1 MAGFSLPFL
10 TYTPIIER
18 TYRTVKHSGEL
29 SVLLSFCT
37 RMGCR
42 TLTTFYSR
50 FLEKCNEINKK
61 PSAVV
66 VAIGL
71 SKSAVTRWKAGN
83 LPTDATIE
91 KLADY
96 FGVSSEWL
104 SGEADKQEAR
114 RERIFENF
122 TRLCNENGVTEL
134 EALLAIGISPDISS
148 QWMEMKKLPV
158 FARIML
164 AKHFGV
170 STDEFYAAKKEPPAE
185 VGEQFS
191 PLDSRWF
198 SLTEEEKLQAW
209 EYIVKLRAKNQ
220 GGDKQ

>member
-1 MAGFSLPFL
+1 MAGFSFPFL
-10 TYTPIIER
+10 TYMPIIER
-18 TYRTVKHSGEL
+18 TFRTVKHSGEL

-50 FLEKCNEINKK
+50 FLEKCNEVNKT

-104 SGEADKQEAR
+104 SGEVAEQEAR
-114 RERIFENF
+114 RERIFRNF

-134 EALLAIGISPDISS
+134 EALRAIGISSDISS
-148 QWMEMKKLPV
+148 QWMDKQELPV
-158 FARIML
+158 AARIML

-170 STDEFYAAKKEPPAE
+170 STDEFYAKKKEQPATY
-185 VGEQFS
+185 GGLFS
-191 PLDSRWF
+191 PLDARWF
-198 SLTEEEKLQAW
+198 SLTDEEKLQAW
-209 EYIVKLRAKNQ
+209 EYIVQLRAKNEENS
-220 GGDKQ
+220 

>member
-1 MAGFSLPFL
+1 
-10 TYTPIIER
+10 
-18 TYRTVKHSGEL
+18 
-29 SVLLSFCT
+29 
-37 RMGCR
+37 MGCR

-50 FLEKCNEINKK
+50 FLEKCNEVNKT

-104 SGEADKQEAR
+104 SGEVAEQEAR
-114 RERIFENF
+114 RERIFRNF

-134 EALLAIGISPDISS
+134 EALRAIGISSDISS
-148 QWMEMKKLPV
+148 QWMDKQELPV
-158 FARIML
+158 AARIML

-170 STDEFYAAKKEPPAE
+170 STDEFYAKKKEQPATY
-185 VGEQFS
+185 GGLFS
-191 PLDSRWF
+191 PLDARWF
-198 SLTEEEKLQAW
+198 SLTDEEKLQAW
-209 EYIVKLRAKNQ
+209 EYIVQLRAKNEENS
-220 GGDKQ
+220 